1 MLLTTKKLCG
11 ALSAG
16 NINMEASRLGDFE
29 ENVLGSRACTHK
41 GDKKSNIAGVQRS
54 TCLNVRTFRGHA
66 TPKKAAPP
74 CGWRMA
80 SAAAAPSGQPWSSS
94 EILRTRK
101 SRRTAMRFE
110 LRSSSGDRKS
120 TRLNSSH

>member
-1 MLLTTKKLCG
+1 MPRSAEGASRSMSFSGPWIGRRHKKLAG
-11 ALSAG
+11 ALGSG
-16 NINMEASRLGDFE
+16 QVNREASRLGDFE

-80 SAAAAPSGQPWSSS
+80 SAAAAPSGQ
-94 EILRTRK
+94 
-101 SRRTAMRFE
+101 
-110 LRSSSGDRKS
+110 DRKS
-120 TRLNSSH
+120 TRHNYSH